1 MTLLAVA
8 LVAWLLL
15 TLPAAVLMGKCI
27 ARGLEPVGAEVH
39 VPSQRGPVE
48 RTDAPAHAQA
58 ARSQA

>member
-1 MTLLAVA
+1 MILLAVA

-27 ARGLEPVGAEVH
+27 ARGLEPSGAEVH
-39 VPSQRGPVE
+39 VPSQRGPV
-48 RTDAPAHAQA
+48 AHASVPAQV

>member
-1 MTLLAVA
+1 MILLAVA

-27 ARGLEPVGAEVH
+27 ARGLEPTGAAVR
-39 VPSQRGPVE
+39 VPQQRGPVE
-48 RTDAPAHAQA
+48 HAPVPAQI

>member
-1 MTLLAVA
+1 MILLAVA

-27 ARGLEPVGAEVH
+27 ARGLEPTGAAVH

-48 RTDAPAHAQA
+48 HTPAHAQA
-58 ARSQA
+58 GRSQA